1 MMASQ
6 TLRPLATELCSST
19 GSLRAGVTV
28 LRGRCLKCAMG
39 NTRSLGQSYS
49 NNLSGIGSRSLS
61 NYQSQRKHSIR
72 SACVSSA
79 RSPTTPWTRY
89 ASVIASSARCNA
101 RDYSTVVVPKST
113 PYSELTVGVPKEV
126 YPGERRVA
134 VTPINVALLLKK
146 GYSKV
151 IVERGAGTS
160 AEFLDDAY
168 TKAGATLVGSPEEVW
183 SASDVVLKVRGPS
196 ESEVDSI
203 RGNQTIIS
211 FLQPAQNKELVQKI
225 AAKGATIFAMDM
237 IPRISRAQVF
247 DALSSMANIAG
258 YKAVLEA
265 SNIFGRFLTGQVTA
279 AGKIPPCKVLVIG
292 AGVAGLSAIA
302 TARRM
307 GAIVRGFDTRPAA
320 REQVQS
326 LGAEFVEVELKED
339 GSGAGGYAK
348 EMSKEFIEAEMKLF
362 KEQAKEVD
370 IIITTALIPGKP
382 APKLLKMDLLDVMK
396 PGSVIVDLA
405 AEAGGNCEAT
415 KKNELVVH
423 RDVKIIGK

>member
-1 MMASQ
+1 M
-6 TLRPLATELCSST
+6 
-19 GSLRAGVTV
+19 VTTPS
-28 LRGRCLKCAMG
+28 A
-39 NTRSLGQSYS
+39 SYS
-49 NNLSGIGSRSLS
+49 
-61 NYQSQRKHSIR
+61 
-72 SACVSSA
+72 
-79 RSPTTPWTRY
+79 T
-89 ASVIASSARCNA
+89 
-101 RDYSTVVVPKST
+101 TVVPPTKPFSQ
-113 PYSELTVGVPKEV
+113 LTVGVPREV

-134 VTPINVALLLKK
+134 LTPANVALLLKK
-146 GYSKV
+146 GYGKV
-151 IVERGAGTS
+151 LVERGAGTQ
-160 AEFLDDAY
+160 AEFHDEAY
-168 TKAGATLVGSPEEVW
+168 EKAGATLVDGPQAVW
-183 SASDVVLKVRGPS
+183 SAADVVLKVRGPAVD
-196 ESEVDSI
+196 EVDSI
-203 RGNQTIIS
+203 RERQTVIS
-211 FLQPAQNKELVQKI
+211 FLQPAQNKDLVDKI
-225 AAKGATIFAMDM
+225 AAKKATSFAMDM
-237 IPRISRAQVF
+237 VPRISRAQVF

-265 SNIFGRFLTGQVTA
+265 SNVFGRFLTGQVTA

-326 LGAEFVEVELKED
+326 LGAEFVEVEIEED

-362 KEQAKEVD
+362 KDQAREVD

-382 APKLLKMDLLDVMK
+382 APKLIKLDMLDVMK

-415 KKNELVVH
+415 KKGELAMYK
-423 RDVKIIGK
+423 DVKVIGTCFTHALLCLNLIS